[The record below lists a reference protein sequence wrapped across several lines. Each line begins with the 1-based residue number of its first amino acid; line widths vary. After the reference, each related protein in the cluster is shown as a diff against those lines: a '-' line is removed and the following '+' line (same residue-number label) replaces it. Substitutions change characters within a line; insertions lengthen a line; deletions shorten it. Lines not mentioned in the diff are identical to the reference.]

1 MLRPRSDRNKS
12 RSLQDR
18 LSSFDESTEMTTTAR
33 LRFEGIT
40 KTFQSAKALSDVSF
54 TVKPGEVHAL
64 LGENGAGKSTLL
76 RILSGVSPQTSGE
89 FFVDGK
95 LATFKSPKDAR
106 RAGIAMIHQE
116 LQQIPNLTVAQNM
129 FLGHPLKYAGGLLVN
144 RREQEKRAAAALAI
158 IDPSIDPSTPI
169 KDLKV
174 AQRQIVEIARALLE
188 NAKIVAMDEPTSSLT
203 PAEFES
209 LAVVIQKM
217 AASGVAIIY
226 VSHKMDEVFRI
237 CHQGTVMRDGNVVGT
252 VDLRSAVQADVI
264 AMMVG
269 RELMQEEHKTFV
281 KEDVRVDVRNLSSA
295 VTHVRDVSFTVRR
308 GEVVGVAGLVGSG
321 RTELLRLIAGVDKI
335 GSGDIN
341 VDGRALKLTGPRS
354 AIDAGIGLLPEERK
368 REGIIP
374 MRPVSVNM
382 ALPSLRKFARVG
394 IVRHSAVNKSAETL
408 LKRVNLRPFQIDRPI
423 KLFSGGNQQKAIIA
437 RWLAAGSEILLFDEP
452 TRGIDVGAKSEIY
465 HLIENLAAE
474 GKSIIVVSSELPE
487 VIRLSDRVMVMRDGR
502 IAAQLE
508 RHEMTEQAIVSHAVG
523 DREPNTDSSTQEHAH
538 V

>member
-1 MLRPRSDRNKS
+1 
-12 RSLQDR
+12 
-18 LSSFDESTEMTTTAR
+18 MTTTAR

-54 TVKPGEVHAL
+54 SVKPGEVHAL

-95 LATFKSPKDAR
+95 LATFKSPEDAR

-144 RREQEKRAAAALAI
+144 RREQEKRAAAALAM

-382 ALPSLRKFARVG
+382 VLPSLRKFARVG

-523 DREPNTDSSTQEHAH
+523 DREPNTDSSMQEHAH